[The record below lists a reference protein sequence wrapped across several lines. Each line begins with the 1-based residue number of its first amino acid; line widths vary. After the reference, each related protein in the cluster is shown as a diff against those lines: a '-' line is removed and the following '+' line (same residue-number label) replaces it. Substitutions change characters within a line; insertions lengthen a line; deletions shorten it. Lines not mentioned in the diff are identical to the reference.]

1 MDYEF
6 QALHSDELDADL
18 HDAADQEESGAG
30 GVVGAG
36 AAGKKKGKKGKRRLG
51 GIGGASGDG
60 ESPKAK
66 DLYDAFGESDEDD
79 GLFSEDDDAEGA
91 SEKGAYRDRESDSE
105 GSGERR

>member
-18 HDAADQEESGAG
+18 HDAADEEDGGAG
-30 GVVGAG
+30 GVAGGG
-36 AAGKKKGKKGKRRLG
+36 AAVKKKGKKGKRRLG

-79 GLFSEDDDAEGA
+79 GLFSEDDVDEG
-91 SEKGAYRDRESDSE
+91 SEKGGYRDKESDSE
-105 GSGERR
+105 GSGGRR